1 MFGMLWGGLLLGEA
15 IGPELLAGF
24 SLTLVSLVL
33 VLPIPV
39 GAIGARLGVAT
50 HLRPPAVLGVA
61 AKL

>member
-1 MFGMLWGGLLLGEA
+1 MSWCDPIPDYEHVF
-15 IGPELLAGF
+15 GPELLAGF

-50 HLRPPAVLGVA
+50 HLRRPAVLGVA